1 MRITE
6 VETYIAGNPWKNW
19 LFCRIHTDE
28 GVTGIGEGTVNGFA
42 RTTETAIHEMFQ
54 LVKGMDPFDT
64 SRLSLLLF
72 RDFFSDGGQ
81 IQGAALSAIETAC
94 WDIKGKALGVPLY
107 ALLGGRVH
115 EKLRVYANGWYQS
128 RAGRT
133 PEAFAEQAKEVVRK
147 GYTALKFDPFGSAWR
162 VVDRPDFHLAVDIIA
177 AVREAVGPEVDIL
190 VEGHN
195 RFSVATALQFA
206 EAIAPY
212 KPSWFEAAV
221 PPYRIAS
228 MVEVARRSP
237 VPIACGE
244 DYYAREQFSELLS
257 HDVVSIVQLEPQ
269 HMGLTAARDVVGM
282 AHAHNAVIAPH
293 SAQGPVCSLVCA
305 HLNAASPNFY
315 LHEFFDEFN
324 AEWESRLLTFHLTQQ
339 DGYTSPPDTPGLGA
353 DLNLD
358 EIQRHPYQ
366 PQNFLPLFR
375 TGWEQRKGFQPDFDP
390 R

>member
-1 MRITE
+1 MKITE
-6 VETYIAGNPWKNW
+6 VETYIAGNEWKNW
-19 LFCRIHTDE
+19 LFCRVHTDE
-28 GVTGIGEGTVNGFA
+28 GITGIGEGTVNGFGK
-42 RTTETAIHEMFQ
+42 TTEAAIHEMFH
-54 LVKGMDPFDT
+54 LVRGMDPFDT

-107 ALLGGRVH
+107 TLLGGRVH
-115 EKLRVYANGWYQS
+115 DRLRIYANGWYQAE
-128 RAGRT
+128 AGRS
-133 PEAFAEQAKEVVRK
+133 PQAFFDQAQAVVKR
-147 GYTALKFDPFGSAWR
+147 GYTALKFDPFGTSWR
-162 VVDRPDFHLAVDIIA
+162 TVSREEFTLAIDIIA
-177 AVREAVGPEVDIL
+177 AVRDAVGPTVDIL
-190 VEGHN
+190 IEGHN

-206 EAIAPY
+206 EAMAEFR
-212 KPSWFEAAV
+212 PSWFEAPV

-237 VPIACGE
+237 VPVACGE
-244 DYYAREQFSELLS
+244 DYYSREQFSELLA
-257 HDVVSIVQLEPQ
+257 HDAVSIIQLEPQ
-269 HMGLTAARDVVGM
+269 HMGLTAAQDVVGM

-293 SAQGPVCSLVCA
+293 SAQGPICSLVAA

-324 AEWESRLLTFHLTQQ
+324 ADWESRLLTHVVKNE
-339 DGYTSPPDTPGLGA
+339 DGYIVPPSEPGLGA

-358 EIQRHPYQ
+358 EIRSHPYQ

-375 TGWEQRKGFQPDFDP
+375 QGWERRRGL
-390 R
+390 RE

>member
-6 VETYIAGNPWKNW
+6 IETYIAGNPWKNW
-19 LFCRIHTDE
+19 LFCRLSTDE
-28 GVTGIGEGTVNGFA
+28 GISGIGEGTVNGFGKA
-42 RTTETAIHEMFQ
+42 TEAAIHEMFQ
-54 LVKGMDPFDT
+54 VVKGMDPFDT

-107 ALLGGRVH
+107 QLLGGKVH
-115 EKLRVYANGWYQS
+115 DKLRVYANGWYQS
-128 RAGRT
+128 EAGRT
-133 PEAFAEQAKEVVRK
+133 PEAFAEQAKEVVRR
-147 GYTALKFDPFGSAWR
+147 GYTALKFDPFGTAWR
-162 VVDRPDFHLAVDIIA
+162 VVDRPEFHLTVDIVA
-177 AVREAVGPEVDIL
+177 AVRDAVGPDVDIL
-190 VEGHN
+190 IEGHN

-212 KPSWFEAAV
+212 QPSWFEAAV

-228 MVEVARRSP
+228 MVEVAHRSP

-244 DYYAREQFSELLS
+244 DYYSREQFSELLS
-257 HDVVSIVQLEPQ
+257 HDAVSVVQLEPQ

-293 SAQGPVCSLVCA
+293 SAQGPICSLVCA

-324 AEWESRLLTFHLTQQ
+324 AEWEGRLLTHHLTQEN
-339 DGYTSPPDTPGLGA
+339 GYVVPPEAPGLGA
-353 DLNLD
+353 DLNID
-358 EIQRHPYQ
+358 EILRHPYN

-375 TGWEQRKGFQPDFDP
+375 TGWEQRRGFESTH
-390 R
+390 

>member
-19 LFCRIHTDE
+19 LFCRISTDE
-28 GVTGIGEGTVNGFA
+28 GISGIGEGTVNGFA
-42 RTTETAIHEMFQ
+42 KATEGAIHEMFQ
-54 LVKGMDPFDT
+54 VVKGMDPFDT

-107 ALLGGRVH
+107 QLLGGKVH
-115 EKLRVYANGWYQS
+115 DKLRVYANGWYQS
-128 RAGRT
+128 EAGRT
-133 PEAFAEQAKEVVRK
+133 PEAFAEQAKGVVRR
-147 GYTALKFDPFGSAWR
+147 GYTALKFDPFGTAWR
-162 VVDRPDFHLAVDIIA
+162 TVDRRDFHLAVDIVA
-177 AVREAVGPEVDIL
+177 AVRDAVGPEVDIL
-190 VEGHN
+190 IEGHN

-212 KPSWFEAAV
+212 HPSWFEAAV

-228 MVEVARRSP
+228 MVEVARRAP

-244 DYYAREQFSELLS
+244 DYYSREQFSELLS
-257 HDVVSIVQLEPQ
+257 HDAVSIVQLEPQ
-269 HMGLTAARDVVGM
+269 HMGLSAARDVVGM

-293 SAQGPVCSLVCA
+293 SAQGPICSLVCA

-324 AEWESRLLTFHLTQQ
+324 AEWEASLLTDHLTQV
-339 DGYTSPPDTPGLGA
+339 DGYVKPPEAPGLGV
-353 DLNLD
+353 DLNIE
-358 EIQRHPYQ
+358 EILRHPYS

-375 TGWEQRKGFQPDFDP
+375 TGWEQRRGFESTH
-390 R
+390 